1 MARTSERE
9 RSMSLNQYLSRHILR
24 KVPQIT
30 LVFWVIKLLTTA
42 MGESFSDYLVF
53 QINPYVAVAIGGVG
67 LVVALALQLRA
78 RRYVPWIYWFA
89 VSLVAIF
96 GTMVADVLHV
106 VLGIPYFI
114 SSAFFAV
121 ALTVIF
127 IAWYMNERTLSI
139 HRIDTSRRELFY
151 WATVMATFALGTALG
166 DLTAATFGLGYLASG
181 LLFALL
187 FAMPALAYKWFGLNE
202 IAAFWFAYIVTRPL
216 GASFADWFGKSIL
229 GGLGLGD
236 AKVSVAL
243 MLLII
248 AFVGYLTLKQRDV
261 PAFAGEEVPDA
272 DIGMAGR

>member
-1 MARTSERE
+1 
-9 RSMSLNQYLSRHILR
+9 MSLNQYLSRHILR

>member
-9 RSMSLNQYLSRHILR
+9 RSMSLNQYLSRHILH

-121 ALTVIF
+121 ALIVIF

-236 AKVSVAL
+236 AKVSVVL
-243 MLLII
+243 MFLII

>member
-236 AKVSVAL
+236 AKVSVVL
-243 MLLII
+243 MFLII